1 MLKEKLMSKET
12 SYPGRQDFIYL
23 RQRVGGRKKNFLIEK
38 SKGLQV
44 KFLENTASYFKLVK
58 DCHMARGLGLI
69 PYGFGRE
76 RYYCWLA
83 VTWRRIEMTGE
94 YRSNS

>member
-1 MLKEKLMSKET
+1 MSKET

-58 DCHMARGLGLI
+58 DCHMARGLGLF
-69 PYGFGRE
+69 PMALEGS
-76 RYYCWLA
+76 
-83 VTWRRIEMTGE
+83 VTIAGWGSHGE
-94 YRSNS
+94 GLK